1 VAPRRRIRLSRWI
14 VPTWAGLV
22 YAFLYL
28 PILVI
33 VLFSFDESKIPGL
46 PLERLTLDWYSQA
59 VNDQE
64 LLDGLRNTIV
74 IALAVGLISTLV
86 GLAGAR
92 ELARRTFPG
101 KGLLL
106 MTLLAPL
113 VVPPIVLGIGLLTMF
128 DALGIELSRT
138 AVVIAHCVFGISFS
152 TLIIYSR
159 LSGFRESLLEAAR
172 DLGANEWRV
181 FREVVLPLVM
191 PALMASFLLSFTLSF
206 DEFIVAWLV
215 IGFDTTLPVSI
226 WNALRYGITPE
237 INAIATLVI
246 LASLLLS
253 LVGQLLAFRR
263 V

>member
-59 VNDQE
+59 MNDQE

-172 DLGANEWRV
+172 MSGGSSGRSCS
-181 FREVVLPLVM
+181 RSSCP
-191 PALMASFLLSFTLSF
+191 
-206 DEFIVAWLV
+206 
-215 IGFDTTLPVSI
+215 
-226 WNALRYGITPE
+226 R
-237 INAIATLVI
+237 
-246 LASLLLS
+246 
-253 LVGQLLAFRR
+253 
-263 V
+263 